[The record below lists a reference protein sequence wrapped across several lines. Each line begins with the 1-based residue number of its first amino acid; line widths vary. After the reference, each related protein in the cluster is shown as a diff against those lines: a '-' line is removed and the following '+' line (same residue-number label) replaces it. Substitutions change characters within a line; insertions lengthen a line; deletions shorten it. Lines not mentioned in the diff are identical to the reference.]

1 MKTSSMID
9 IKLDI
14 DSTDIHT
21 PLIRERYKFPFI
33 LIINDS
39 KNERRKR
46 GQNITSVVS
55 NDMESQIGL
64 YQ

>member
-55 NDMESQIGL
+55 NDM
-64 YQ
+64 